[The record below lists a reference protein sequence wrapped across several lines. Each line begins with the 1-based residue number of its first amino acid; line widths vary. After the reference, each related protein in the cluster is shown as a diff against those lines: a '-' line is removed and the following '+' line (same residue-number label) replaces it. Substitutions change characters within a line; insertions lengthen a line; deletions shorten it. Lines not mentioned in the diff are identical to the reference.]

1 QIEECA
7 LDLPNFD
14 NRITSVTQNEDT
26 FLFSGVSTTDF
37 IEIFLNSITRYY
49 RIRDCYED
57 YVDIISIAG
66 SGQGS
71 VSMTV
76 KHTGYSDF
84 DDYYETSD
92 RLILKPGAIFRYGE
106 EGYKYMGLRDHN
118 FSLAT
123 DMNNYEK
130 ISDAIRTAIRRLYMY
145 SEDIIVSEI
154 DGDHF
159 EVTGV
164 ALDK

>member
-1 QIEECA
+1 SNTLNIELNQGVDQTNSTIVNPNLVDTRTSTYEDVIAQIEECA

-14 NRITSVTQNEDT
+14 TRVTSVTQNEDT

-106 EGYKYMGLRDHN
+106 EGY
-118 FSLAT
+118 
-123 DMNNYEK
+123 
-130 ISDAIRTAIRRLYMY
+130 
-145 SEDIIVSEI
+145 
-154 DGDHF
+154 
-159 EVTGV
+159 
-164 ALDK
+164 